1 MSIDDDK
8 KNPLAAYQ
16 TVTIEEICDTL
27 RDTQRAVDRIIA
39 DKKNPLA
46 KYQTVDTKV
55 ICGVLRISR
64 RELDRI
70 IAGDTSFPKELSLPG
85 VRRWLLSDVQ
95 AWISLQRQVGNELSH
110 E

>member
-55 ICGVLRISR
+55 ICGVLRM
-64 RELDRI
+64 
-70 IAGDTSFPKELSLPG
+70 SLPG